1 MLLKISFIFT
11 IVWKLKLLI
20 LQHFEMTKASK
31 QLFSLIVFLMGEWE
45 KTGSVSQ
52 GGLILF
58 ELNTSLH
65 FKMTKTLK
73 QNFIYINY

>member
-1 MLLKISFIFT
+1 
-11 IVWKLKLLI
+11 
-20 LQHFEMTKASK
+20 MTKASK
-31 QLFSLIVFLMGEWE
+31 QLFSLIVFFNEGMG

-65 FKMTKTLK
+65 FKITKTLK
-73 QNFIYINY
+73 QNFIYINNY

>member
-1 MLLKISFIFT
+1 
-11 IVWKLKLLI
+11 
-20 LQHFEMTKASK
+20 MTKASK